1 MGQVLQLTNP
11 NNWEQ
16 IYSQN
21 HLAQVLGS
29 NPLKYKPIP
38 EIVFP
43 FLLDRHI
50 LVISAESNVAPP
62 SWRFAG
68 FVDQR
73 IRTGLTAGGAYDGYA
88 SQAKIYLT
96 RNTLIQF
103 PALTDDYALSV
114 KIPYWIEQIQ
124 LIVWQYSG
132 PVSDSTETALAA
144 LQVTSDQIKT
154 KVDSL

>member
-11 NNWEQ
+11 NNWNQ

-21 HLAQVLGS
+21 HVAEVLGT
-29 NPLKYKPIP
+29 NPPKYKPIP
-38 EIVFP
+38 EIQFP
-43 FLLDRHI
+43 LILERHI
-50 LVISAESNVAPP
+50 LVISASSNVTPP

-73 IRTGLTAGGAYDGYA
+73 IRTGLTAGGAYDGNA
-88 SQAKIYLT
+88 AQEKIYLT

-103 PALTDDYALSV
+103 PRLTDDYTMTI

-124 LIVWQYSG
+124 LIVWEYVGSI
-132 PVSDSTETALAA
+132 SDSTDESLAA
-144 LQVTSDQIKT
+144 LQVTANEIKG
-154 KVDSL
+154 KVDAL

>member
-21 HLAQVLGS
+21 HVAQVLGT
-29 NPLKYKPIP
+29 NPPKYKPIP
-38 EIVFP
+38 EIPFP
-43 FLLDRHI
+43 LILDRHI

-68 FVDQR
+68 FADQR
-73 IRTGLTAGGAYDGYA
+73 IRTGLTAGGAYDGHA
-88 SQAKIYLT
+88 DQQKIYLT

-103 PALTDDYALSV
+103 PKLTDDYVLSIKV
-114 KIPYWIEQIQ
+114 PYWIEQIQ
-124 LIVWQYSG
+124 LIVWQYVG
-132 PVSDSTETALAA
+132 PVLDSTDNALSN
-144 LQVTSDQIKT
+144 LQATSDQIKAKIDT
-154 KVDSL
+154 L